1 MAEPCRL
8 PLGCR
13 AGVLSARVRH
23 PHTHRP
29 LPLGLH
35 PWWERA
41 APRIL
46 AMQSMT
52 SAQSP
57 LPGSTILH
65 SGNLSSIRLEVIFSL
80 LGNLPVSPSSLTPWR
95 GRKELTGAAGR
106 QQGLSLPRPRPSPC
120 SPPLLAFAEGTGRS
134 TGRPSSP
141 TRRVPGVRSARPA
154 SRAALKPGTTQGGSV
169 VSAPTSGSDAVM
181 QRRVAGC
188 PRSPGSQHPGRHRP
202 DLPREGPLS
211 ISFLSDQRSPGT
223 RVA

>member
-13 AGVLSARVRH
+13 AEVLSARVRH

-41 APRIL
+41 APRVL
-46 AMQSMT
+46 AMQSVT

-80 LGNLPVSPSSLTPWR
+80 LGNLPVSPSSLTPWW
-95 GRKELTGAAGR
+95 GRKELTGLGQAAGPVPATAKAR
-106 QQGLSLPRPRPSPC
+106 SLQPSAACFRRGNWEVNGKTIVPYKKGAWCSLCTASVSGCFKAWDHAGGLC
-120 SPPLLAFAEGTGRS
+120 G
-134 TGRPSSP
+134 
-141 TRRVPGVRSARPA
+141 
-154 SRAALKPGTTQGGSV
+154 K
-169 VSAPTSGSDAVM
+169 
-181 QRRVAGC
+181 C
-188 PRSPGSQHPGRHRP
+188 PHQP
-202 DLPREGPLS
+202 
-211 ISFLSDQRSPGT
+211 
-223 RVA
+223 V